1 MRYNDV
7 IHLIDMQISYDKI
20 GNTKKIKTKK
30 IVFANKYQVS
40 TSEFYSD
47 NLRHDGG
54 QSTIRNKTAFQI
66 RSASYD
72 RQKQFVYQDVK
83 YDIVRVSD
91 LGEFLIIVGAE
102 TIGQD

>member
-7 IHLIDMQISYDKI
+7 IHLISTKIEYDKI
-20 GNTKKIKTKK
+20 GNTQKTKTKK
-30 IVFANKYQVS
+30 MVFANKYQVS

-54 QSTIRNKTAFQI
+54 QSTIRDKTAFQI

-72 RQKQFVYQDVK
+72 RQKQYEYKGVV
-83 YDIVRVSD
+83 YDILRVSD

-102 TIGQD
+102 TIGKD